1 MKGSSGGYMTFST
14 VKGQS
19 MTGATVSASGFS
31 LNMSSDVCRGGSA
44 GSSWG
49 FREMGT
55 QWTVRN
61 LDLTAYGGTSIY
73 YIVGDATAASAE
85 YEFRVPPAPGATAN
99 ITIVMCAFAPPRP
112 PRADRAFS
120 QRVGVRRPGF
130 FCSRRQ
136 PFLAGWPGVGR

>member
-49 FREMGT
+49 FRDMGT

-85 YEFRVPPAPGATAN
+85 YEFRASRRWCGPTRRSSSWSAQASTSGPEPPPGAGRGATA
-99 ITIVMCAFAPPRP
+99 
-112 PRADRAFS
+112 RARA
-120 QRVGVRRPGF
+120 
-130 FCSRRQ
+130 
-136 PFLAGWPGVGR
+136 AGIS